1 MSADIH
7 VTLCMI
13 TKNEETNIACCIQSV
28 KHLVDE
34 IIVVDTGS
42 DDSTMD
48 QALQAG
54 AKVFTFDWQYDFAE
68 ARNFGLERATGD
80 WILVLDA
87 DETLEYI
94 DIGKFSNVLRA
105 NPQIEGYFIHIE
117 SYIGQGEDKIDD
129 QAVRLFR
136 NRKEYHFQG
145 AIHEQV
151 AASIRTNNQGQGLAV
166 TDLKIIHRGY
176 LNETIQAKD
185 KHFRNMEVI
194 NRALTDNPD
203 NPFLRYGLAIEY
215 IQQGKVGSGNQELIK
230 ALQHMTG
237 GEGYFQNVV
246 LTLVNG
252 LLKVGERVQAK
263 NLLNHVAVILPP
275 KGEVGLLQGE
285 IAFYD
290 GDYQEA
296 VQFFQQALTGI
307 DDMKR
312 LERVHQLCGDI
323 YNSLA
328 DYEQAEREYFAALKL
343 FPQHLYPLLQIIGIK
358 QKGKSQLSWRE
369 ISKFTT
375 MENNKKLQ
383 LALIKQGEVQIAL
396 IVTLLNMI
404 NGNQED
410 QARLGPCDDYL
421 QAVIHY
427 QPVDELSQTVVD
439 YLIMSAES
447 AKLYARA
454 GRFHCE
460 LLSVDASIDQIVYD
474 NLELIIRTLCPIWV
488 PSLTLKR

>member
-13 TKNEETNIACCIQSV
+13 TKNEESNIASCIQSV
-28 KHLVDE
+28 KYLVDE
-34 IIVVDTGS
+34 MIVVDTGS
-42 DDSTMD
+42 DDSTID
-48 QALQAG
+48 QALKAG
-54 AKVFTFDWQYDFAE
+54 AKVFNFDWQYDFAA
-68 ARNFGLERATGD
+68 ARNFGLDRATGD

-94 DIGKFSNVLRA
+94 DIGTFNNILRA
-105 NPQIEGYFIHIE
+105 NTQIEGYFIHIE
-117 SYIGQGEDKIDD
+117 SYIGYGEDKIVD

-151 AASIRTNNQGQGLAV
+151 AASIRANNQGQGLAV

-185 KHFRNMEVI
+185 KHSRNMEVI
-194 NRALTDNPD
+194 NRALTNHPD

-215 IQQGKVGSGNQELIK
+215 LQQDNVVRGNQELIK
-230 ALQHMTG
+230 ALQYMTG

-263 NLLNHVAVILPP
+263 NLLDQVVVILPQQ
-275 KGEVGLLQGE
+275 GELRLLQGM

-296 VQFFQQALTGI
+296 VQFFKQASTGI
-307 DDMKR
+307 DDMKQ
-312 LERVHQLCGDI
+312 LERVYQLCGDI

-328 DYEQAEREYFAALKL
+328 DYEQAEREYLAALKL
-343 FPQHLYPLLQIIGIK
+343 FPPHLYPLLQIIGMK
-358 QKGKSQLSWRE
+358 QTEKSQLSWRE

-375 MENNKKLQ
+375 KENNKKLQ

-396 IVTLLNMI
+396 IVALLNMI

-410 QARLGPCDDYL
+410 QVRRMTCDDYL
-421 QAVIHY
+421 QAVMHV
-427 QPVDELSQTVVD
+427 QPVDELSQTVMD
-439 YLIMSAES
+439 YLTLSAELAS
-447 AKLYARA
+447 LYAEA
-454 GRFHCE
+454 GQFHCA
-460 LLSVDASIDQIVYD
+460 LLSVNERIEQIVCN
-474 NLELIIRTLCPIWV
+474 NLELIIRTLCPTWV
-488 PSLTLKR
+488 SSLTLKN